1 MTPNT
6 PLDSYDRQLLALVQE
21 DSRLSQAELGA
32 RVHLSAAAVNR
43 RLKRLSDDGVIERFA
58 AQVRPEALGYPLT
71 IVVEV
76 EVENERID
84 LLDAVT
90 QSFLRCPFIQQCY
103 YVAGE
108 CDFVLIFAVRDM
120 AHYTALTREL
130 FYDSHNVKRF
140 KTLVTMGRLKTGT
153 RVPVAEA

>member
-1 MTPNT
+1 MATTPS
-6 PLDSYDRQLLALVQE
+6 LDSYDRQLLALVQN
-21 DSRLSQAELGA
+21 DCRLSQAELGA

-43 RLKRLSDDGVIERFA
+43 RLKRLSDEGVIERFS
-58 AQVRPEALGYPLT
+58 AQVRPDALGYPLT

-90 QSFLRCPFIQQCY
+90 QSFLRCPFIQQCF

-120 AHYTALTREL
+120 EHYTQLTREL

-153 RVPVAEA
+153 QVPVAEA

>member
-1 MTPNT
+1 MSLTT
-6 PLDSYDRQLLALVQE
+6 PLDSFDRQLLELVQA
-21 DSRLSQAELGA
+21 DGRLSQSELGA

-43 RLKRLSDDGVIERFA
+43 RLKRLGEEGVITGFA
-58 AQVRPEALGYPLT
+58 AQVQPEALGYPLT

-76 EVENERID
+76 EIENERMD

-90 QSFLRCPFIQQCY
+90 QSFLRCPFVQQCY

-120 AHYTALTREL
+120 EHYTELTREL
-130 FYDSHNVKRF
+130 FFESHNVKRF
-140 KTLVTMGRLKTGT
+140 KTLVAMRRLKTGT
-153 RVPVAEA
+153 RVPVVGA

>member
-1 MTPNT
+1 MNAAVT
-6 PLDSYDRQLLALVQE
+6 LDPFDRQLIALLQE
-21 DSRLSQAELGA
+21 DCRMPQAELGA

-43 RLKRLSDDGVIERFA
+43 RIKRLSEQGVIERFA

-76 EVENERID
+76 QVENERMD
-84 LLDAVT
+84 LLDAMK

-120 AHYTALTREL
+120 GHYTELTREL
-130 FYDSHNVKRF
+130 FFENHNVKRF

-153 RVPVAEA
+153 QVPVDEA